1 MQQQL
6 IQEVVEEVKNKL
18 GGRFFGRIYQLS
30 ALSFVIDFGLRG
42 EFLYFSVEPASPR
55 FYLIRRKLKELEKQ
69 AIPLSHFGQLLKA
82 RLGGASL
89 MEIVKDRNDRV
100 VRLKFGLVDELGES
114 VVRQLI
120 VQLTGK
126 STNAL
131 LLDASGRITDALRSP
146 RGEGQTPGEHYDPPS
161 RPSNKRSDQ
170 GLKLSGDS
178 PSFAADEYFQRV
190 DQDRAFSDRAGRLR
204 AQLHSEIRRREKL
217 KQNLHQDLLDHGDPE
232 RHKRIGDLLLSN
244 VSTSRRGGPT
254 GEITDYYTEG
264 APTIALEIDES
275 ITLQEAAARLFRQ
288 YTKAKRAKEEISQ
301 RLAELDTEL
310 KPLHERASMLTQI
323 IAERDEV
330 ALSNFDDVKA
340 QRPSQKSESKTQNK
354 VPGVRQYVSSDG
366 YDIWVGRA
374 ARDNDNLT
382 FRLAKPND
390 LWLHAG
396 DYPGSHVIVRNP
408 GRKEIP
414 QRTVI
419 EAAQLAGYFS
429 QARDDSKVVVHY
441 SERKFLAKPKGAAPG
456 LVRMSRFRS
465 ITVEP
470 GVPKAGN

>member
-1 MQQQL
+1 L
-6 IQEVVEEVKNKL
+6 T
-18 GGRFFGRIYQLS
+18 
-30 ALSFVIDFGLRG
+30 
-42 EFLYFSVEPASPR
+42 
-55 FYLIRRKLKELEKQ
+55 
-69 AIPLSHFGQLLKA
+69 
-82 RLGGASL
+82 
-89 MEIVKDRNDRV
+89 EIGKDRDDRV
-100 VRLKFGLVDELGES
+100 VRLKFGIVDELGES

-126 STNAL
+126 AANVL
-131 LLDASGRITDALRSP
+131 LLDVSGRITDALRPP
-146 RGEGQTPGEHYDPPS
+146 RGENQTPGENYQPPPS
-161 RPSNKRSDQ
+161 QPNERIDA

-178 PSFAADEYFQRV
+178 PSLAADEYFQKV
-190 DQDRAFSDRAGRLR
+190 DKERAFSDRAGRLR
-204 AQLHSEIRRREKL
+204 AQLNSEIKRREKL
-217 KQNLHQDLLDHGDPE
+217 RLNLHQDLLDHGDPE
-232 RHKRIGDLLLSN
+232 RHKRIGDLLLAN
-244 VSTSRRGGPT
+244 VSTARRAGPNV
-254 GEITDYYTEG
+254 EITDYYTEG
-264 APTIALEIDES
+264 APTIELEIDES
-275 ITLQEAAARLFRQ
+275 ITLQEEAARLFRQ

-301 RLAELDTEL
+301 RLGELDNEL
-310 KPLHERASMLTQI
+310 KPLHAKLSMLAQI
-323 IAERDEV
+323 IADHDEM
-330 ALSNFDDVKA
+330 ALSNFDDTKG
-340 QRPSQKSESKTQNK
+340 QRRSQKSESKTQNK

-366 YDIWVGRA
+366 YEIWVGRA

-441 SERKFLAKPKGAAPG
+441 SERKFLSKPRGAAPG

-470 GVPKAGN
+470 KVPSTT